1 MLWVGM
7 CTSGTRGL
15 GRWTKETFR
24 VIYVCIYITCVGMCP
39 LRARVTRGTIGAR
52 GTFVALCLCILCVGM
67 LPLGARGTK
76 GNFGVIC
83 VCICSFFFYRNLRTI
98 LIPEIQPTLYFFG
111 TFLFFRD
118 KKVSMRKK

>member
-1 MLWVGM
+1 MCYHDVRIYMLWVVM

-15 GRWTKETFR
+15 CRRKKETFG
-24 VIYVCIYITCVGMCP
+24 VIYVCIYITCVVMCL

-76 GNFGVIC
+76 GIFVTFGVIC
-83 VCICSFFFYRNLRTI
+83 VCICSFFFDRNLRTI
-98 LIPEIQPTLYFFG
+98 LIPEIQPTF
-111 TFLFFRD
+111 
-118 KKVSMRKK
+118 